1 MADGDALA
9 IDSILGCGP
18 VVPVLTIARTEDAVP
33 LARALRDGGLAAI
46 EITLR
51 TPNAVDAIR
60 ALAGLDGGV
69 VGAGTVTAAALAKV
83 AIDAGARFI
92 VSPGLSD
99 SVAAVCANAGV
110 PYLPGVATASEIMR
124 ALDLDL
130 RTLKFFPAEPAG
142 GVAALKAFS
151 GPFPSVRFCPTGGL
165 GSDNFRDYLAL
176 PNVAAVGGSWVA
188 PAHLIAARAW
198 ADITELAAATV
209 TRAKQPINGEQS

>member
-1 MADGDALA
+1 MANGDALA
-9 IDSILGCGP
+9 IDSILGRGP

-51 TPNAVDAIR
+51 TPDAVD
-60 ALAGLDGGV
+60 
-69 VGAGTVTAAALAKV
+69 AGTVTAAPPAHV

-124 ALDLDL
+124 GLDLDL

-165 GSDNFRDYLAL
+165 GSDNFCDYLAL

-209 TRAKQPINGEQS
+209 ARAKQPISGEQS